1 MSNLVPEKRVNK
13 NGVAVTKHVRPAAV
27 PTSKTALPAPALSG
41 SASTANQTA
50 PAPTAEDIID
60 LMWKRKQELS
70 ESPRRQP
77 SFGYEKPF
85 IDKFPDELRQGI
97 HDFIRTANNAEVYE
111 IERLVTY
118 HAQEPNRFSAVVNTI
133 DDVRRIDTAG
143 DNDYPYAAR
152 RSCDNITKLYD
163 DLGLDSFKGE
173 IGEYHFSVIKA
184 ERVAASLSLS
194 RRGYSVP
201 HEFYSELEVVR
212 QNLDTI
218 IPALPVILAAEQA
231 RGDAYSTRLSDR
243 TQSQNAEAYKLIT
256 GKEIVGI
263 AEYVQQYPERMEIIL
278 ATIKERGEFDR
289 ELIDTMVASG
299 ASAVA
304 SGTL

>member
-1 MSNLVPEKRVNK
+1 
-13 NGVAVTKHVRPAAV
+13 
-27 PTSKTALPAPALSG
+27 
-41 SASTANQTA
+41 
-50 PAPTAEDIID
+50 
-60 LMWKRKQELS
+60 MWERKKELS

-77 SFGYEKPF
+77 SFGFEKPF
-85 IDKFPDELRQGI
+85 INKFPESVRQGI
-97 HDFIRTANNAEVYE
+97 HDFIKTANNAEVSE
-111 IERLVTY
+111 IERLITY
-118 HAQEPNRFSAVVNTI
+118 HSQEPNRFSAFINTI
-133 DDVRRIDTAG
+133 DDVRRIDTARG
-143 DNDYPYAAR
+143 DDFAYAAR
-152 RSCDNITKLYD
+152 RSCDKITKLYD
-163 DLGLDSFKGE
+163 DLGLVSFKGE

-184 ERVAASLSLS
+184 ERIAAALSLS
-194 RRGYSVP
+194 RSAYSVP

-218 IPALPVILAAEQA
+218 IPAFPVILAAEIA
-231 RGDAYSTRLSDR
+231 RGDAYSARLSDR
-243 TQSQNAEAYKLIT
+243 TQPQPEKEYRLIT

-263 AEYVQQYPERMEIIL
+263 AEYVQQYPERMEIIT